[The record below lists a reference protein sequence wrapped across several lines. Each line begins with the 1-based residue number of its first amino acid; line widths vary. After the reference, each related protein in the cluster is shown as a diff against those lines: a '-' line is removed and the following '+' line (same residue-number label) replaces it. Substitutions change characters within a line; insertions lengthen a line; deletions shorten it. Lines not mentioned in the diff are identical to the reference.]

1 MKKTMKTLLALM
13 AGVMT
18 FSACSNEDV
27 LTNETPNVKPEVE
40 GIRTFT
46 AFTESDGA
54 TRATIDGFDV
64 KWQENDEIV
73 VMNEYSHITKFTLDE
88 GANTTSGTFT
98 GSIIGSDIYAVYPY
112 AEEEV
117 EVTWDLVESI
127 ANEIGLGP
135 YYEAWDGDPHEY
147 GEDDNF
153 DMLYGAIGDVID
165 ALFNGGTIKEN
176 PTSLEGS
183 TIKDVILPYIQ
194 KVAAGQVVDPKA
206 VLMAAKAD
214 DVDNLAFKNICAYIK
229 VTTTTPCAS
238 IQVWGHSGEDVLTA
252 TLDVDMSSGT
262 PTISN
267 HYNNSG
273 SVRLQAAEG
282 NLAPGTYYIAVL
294 PGTLTNGLE
303 VRFYTSEY
311 VYSVRSIDTSFTF
324 ERNKVYNAGS
334 QADATPITKGG
345 ARDGEDMVRF
355 WTQLWAGGPRF
366 ADTNVSGTKTFAQAT
381 ASPWG
386 SNWALP
392 SKDDLDEL
400 VKAASSTGSEKVD
413 CEYTQESGTWGFKFT
428 GKEAGYTENS
438 VFFPAPDGES
448 DYGYPKYWSGTAKG
462 SSMGWI
468 MDLNYDDGNC
478 HSTWNARPQNNDCL
492 VRLVLV
498 EN

>member
-64 KWQENDEIV
+64 KWQENDEIL
-73 VMNEYSHITKFTLDE
+73 VMDEYSSRTKFTLDE

-98 GSIIGSDIYAVYPY
+98 GLVYGSDIYALYPY
-112 AEEEV
+112 AEEEIV
-117 EVTWDLVESI
+117 VDYDLAYSI
-127 ANEIGLGP
+127 AEGLGI
-135 YYEAWDGDPHEY
+135 ESDLDAWDGYPHEY
-147 GEDDNF
+147 GEDEDY
-153 DMLYGAIGDVID
+153 DRLMMYMGDVID
-165 ALFNGGTIKEN
+165 ALINGGTIKEVT
-176 PTSLEGS
+176 TSLEGS
-183 TIKDVILPYIQ
+183 TIKDVILPYTQ

-238 IQVWGHSGEDVLTA
+238 IQVWGHSSEDVLNA

-267 HYNNSG
+267 HYNNAS

-294 PGTLTNGLE
+294 PGTLANGLE
-303 VRFYTSEY
+303 VRFYTSDY
-311 VYSVRSIDTSFTF
+311 VYSARSIDTSFTF

-334 QADATPITKGG
+334 QADATPITKGT
-345 ARDGEDMVRF
+345 AHDGDGMVRF

-366 ADTNVSGTKTFAQAT
+366 ANTNVSGTKTFAQAN
-381 ASPWG
+381 ANPWG

-392 SKDDLDEL
+392 SQDDMDEL
-400 VKAASSTGSEKVD
+400 VKAASSTGSDKVA
-413 CEYTQESGTWGFKFT
+413 CEYTQESGNWGFKFT
-428 GKEAGYTENS
+428 GKETGYTDNS
-438 VFFPAPDGES
+438 VFFPVQSGNDNFGAARF
-448 DYGYPKYWSGTAKG
+448 WSGTADG
-462 SSMGWI
+462 SKAWSMSLYYNG
-468 MDLNYDDGNC
+468 DGIWLSDWVSANQG
-478 HSTWNARPQNNDCL
+478 TLCL
-492 VRLVLV
+492 VRLVLK
-498 EN
+498 